1 MPRAM
6 GKFSPLAELRSAK
19 CCSVEQPGILGPHH
33 TLHFIALHSIVLT
46 SAENSRDISL
56 ERGSSS
62 RVLIVS
68 FVHASPRG
76 RPLFVSFTSRH
87 PHGRPSPL
95 DGDAS
100 RVLPLLLPDRLL
112 LLRHA
117 HDQHTVLHRRL
128 DRAVLDVVRQLK
140 VPLEPTER
148 SVVNHV
154 LGPCEQKHDV
164 TLIAHT

>member
-19 CCSVEQPGILGPHH
+19 CCSVEQFMITIEI
-33 TLHFIALHSIVLT
+33 TLHFTVLEPCFT
-46 SAENSRDISL
+46 SRQKRRNISL

-87 PHGRPSPL
+87 PHGRQSPL

-112 LLRHA
+112 LLRHV